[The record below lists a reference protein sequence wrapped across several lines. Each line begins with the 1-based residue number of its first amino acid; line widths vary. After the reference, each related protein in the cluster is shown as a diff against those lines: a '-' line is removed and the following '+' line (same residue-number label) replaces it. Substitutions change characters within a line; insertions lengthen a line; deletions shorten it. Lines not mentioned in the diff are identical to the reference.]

1 MPSRASSHSARNSDA
16 LLLPAGK
23 LAREGVFAVEQAHAG
38 EQLVGLRLHFFA
50 ATPLRLQWAEQ
61 DVVDHAHVGKKFI
74 ALKHH
79 AHFLAGDFPTAR
91 FCRIRP
97 RLPLRCCRPP

>member
-1 MPSRASSHSARNSDA
+1 MPSRASSHSARNGDA

-23 LAREGVFAVEQAHAG
+23 LAREGGFAVEQAHAG
-38 EQLVGLRLHFFA
+38 EQ
-50 ATPLRLQWAEQ
+50 
-61 DVVDHAHVGKKFI
+61 DVVDHVHVGKKFI

-97 RLPLRCCRPP
+97 RLPFRCCRPP